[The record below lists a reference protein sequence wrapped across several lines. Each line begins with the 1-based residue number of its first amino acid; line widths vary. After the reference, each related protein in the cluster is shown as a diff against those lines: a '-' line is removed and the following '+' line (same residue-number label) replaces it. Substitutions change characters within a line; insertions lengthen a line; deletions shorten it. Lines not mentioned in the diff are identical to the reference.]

1 MVGQSTS
8 QYLPYS
14 EFKWLIR
21 KEIDRFDVN
30 SISKNSSDGHMLEV
44 DLECPV
50 ELHYLHS
57 DYPLAPEKL
66 EISNDMSSSYC
77 SNIAN
82 KCGIKV
88 DDVTKLIPDIGNKS
102 KYVDRYKNLQLYLS
116 LRKKLIFK
124 F

>member
-21 KEIDRFDVN
+21 KEIDRFDIN

-44 DLECPV
+44 DL
-50 ELHYLHS
+50 

-82 KCGIKV
+82 KYGIKV

>member
-8 QYLPYS
+8 QSLPYS
-14 EFKWLIR
+14 EFKWFIR

-30 SISKNSSDGHMLEV
+30 SISKNSSDGHMLEI
-44 DLECPV
+44 DLECPD
-50 ELHYLHS
+50 ELH

-66 EISNDMSSSYC
+66 EISNDMWSRYC

-82 KCGIKV
+82 KYGIKV

-102 KYVDRYKNLQLYLS
+102 KYEDRYKNLQLYLS
-116 LRKKLIFK
+116 LGKKLIFK